1 MKRRSG
7 DLKPEPGK
15 DAGTRLPKLR
25 QLEPIPV
32 ETHGERWIALA
43 DPAGWVERPFEI
55 PPAFAFLLQF
65 LDGKHTM
72 RDVQKAYSEA
82 TGEFLFLSNIEKLV
96 DQLDEA
102 YLLDT
107 PRFAAYRKELAE
119 GFRAASVRPPAGA
132 GKGYPAEPKR
142 LAALLDRL
150 MDEAPSPAGAKQAGE
165 VRGIVAPHM
174 PVTKGGGV
182 YAAAWRAAKPLR
194 DVDVAVV
201 LGTYHAGLASGFALT
216 RKDHETPLGTVAVDQ
231 ELVDAVADAVPT
243 ALDEDFAHRAETTIE
258 HQAVFLAHLFG
269 KRKNPPMLLPVLCG
283 FGAGDAQASEQRRI
297 ILDFLAALG
306 AAVEKSGKKALWIAS
321 ADLSH
326 VGPRFGD
333 ERGMS
338 PSALARVA
346 TTDREVLAPALAGDA
361 EGFLAAITRVQE
373 EHRICG
379 FPVIYGLV
387 RLLGGAAGKGGMSG
401 TLLDYGQA
409 EADDLGSFITCAAA
423 SFAKGK

>member
-7 DLKPEPGK
+7 DLKPEAGK

-32 ETHGERWIALA
+32 EAHGERWIALK

-72 RDVQKAYSEA
+72 RDVQKAYADA

-107 PRFAAYRKELAE
+107 PRFAAYRKDLAD
-119 GFRAASVRPPAGA
+119 GFRAARMRPPAGA

-142 LAALLDRL
+142 LAAFLDRL
-150 MDEAPSPAGAKQAGE
+150 FDEAPSPGARPTGE
-165 VRGIVAPHM
+165 IQGIVAPH
-174 PVTKGGGV
+174 VAITAGGAA
-182 YAAAWRAAKPLR
+182 YASAWRVARNLR
-194 DVDVAVV
+194 DIDVAVV

-216 RKDHETPLGTVAVDQ
+216 RKDYETPLGTVSIDH
-231 ELVDAVADAVPT
+231 ELVDAVVDAIPT
-243 ALDEDFAHRAETTIE
+243 ALEEDFAHRAETTIE
-258 HQAVFLAHLFG
+258 YQAVFLKHLFG
-269 KRKNPPMLLPVLCG
+269 KRKNPPMILPVLCG
-283 FGAGDAQASEQRRI
+283 FGAGDAQAAEQRRI

-306 AAVEKSGKKALWIAS
+306 STVAKSGKRALWIAS

-338 PSALARVA
+338 PSALAKVA

-361 EGFLAAITRVQE
+361 EGFLAGIARVQE

-387 RLLGGAAGKGGMSG
+387 RLLDGAGGTKG
-401 TLLDYGQA
+401 TFLDYGQA
-409 EADDLGSFITCAAA
+409 EADDLGSFITYAAA
-423 SFAKGK
+423 AFTKGK